1 MKGFLS
7 FGGMLLLALTVITK
21 LADGNQVVDAMI
33 PKPTFTKA
41 QNKTGL
47 ITLERSVCFGT
58 CPSYIVTLASDG
70 KVTWEGRDFVKT
82 KGKATAQIKPD
93 DFDKLVKEFERIK
106 FATLDDK
113 YETGT
118 RGCPES
124 STDNPSAQSSI
135 RMNGKTKSVL
145 HYYGC
150 RDSEVLRKLTALERK
165 IDEVIGT
172 EKWIK

>member
-1 MKGFLS
+1 M
-7 FGGMLLLALTVITK
+7 APV
-21 LADGNQVVDAMI
+21 
-33 PKPTFTKA
+33 
-41 QNKTGL
+41 
-47 ITLERSVCFGT
+47 
-58 CPSYIVTLASDG
+58 PSYIVTLASDG

-82 KGKATAQIKPD
+82 MGKATAQIRPEA
-93 DFDKLVKEFERIK
+93 FDKLVKEFEKIK

-124 STDNPSAQSSI
+124 ATDNPSAQVSI
-135 RMNGKTKSVL
+135 RTNGKTKSVL

-165 IDEVIGT
+165 IDEVAGT
-172 EKWIK
+172 ERWIK

>member
-1 MKGFLS
+1 MKLIS
-7 FGGMLLLALTVITK
+7 IITISVLLAFGAVAQRPTAYQLKPRHKTVI
-21 LADGNQVVDAMI
+21 
-33 PKPTFTKA
+33 KA

-70 KVTWEGRDFVKT
+70 KVTWEGRDYVKT
-82 KGKATAQIKPD
+82 TGPATAQIKPE
-93 DFDKLVKEFERIK
+93 DFNKLVEEFERIK

-124 STDNPSAQSSI
+124 ATDNPSAQTSI
-135 RMNGKTKSVL
+135 RINGKTKSVL

-150 RDSEVLRKLTALERK
+150 RDSEVLRRLTLLERK

-172 EKWIK
+172 ERWIK

>member
-1 MKGFLS
+1 MKPIS
-7 FGGMLLLALTVITK
+7 IITISMLLAFEAIAQQPATYQLKPRHKTV
-21 LADGNQVVDAMI
+21 V
-33 PKPTFTKA
+33 KA

-82 KGKATAQIKPD
+82 IGKATAQIRPEA
-93 DFDKLVKEFERIK
+93 FDKLVKEFEKIK

-124 STDNPSAQSSI
+124 ATDNPSAQVSI
-135 RMNGKTKSVL
+135 RTNGKTKGVL

-172 EKWIK
+172 ERWLK